1 MKKILIIMSL
11 VALGA
16 ILSICYVGIAAWL
29 HHTEGM
35 IIADVLGLIFFII
48 EVVLFFA
55 FMIHEIKNSY

>member
-1 MKKILIIMSL
+1 MKKILIIML
-11 VALGA
+11 LAALGA

-35 IIADVLGLIFFII
+35 IIAGVLGLIFFII